1 LTAHVPGRSER
12 PFPIPPPGSKTAPQM
27 PAESQK
33 SDRYN
38 AREAEA
44 RWQQTWDAR
53 GIYKTPNDDP
63 RPKYYV
69 LEMFPY
75 PSGRIHM
82 GHVRNYTM
90 GDVVARFK
98 RARGMNVLHPMG

>member
-1 LTAHVPGRSER
+1 
-12 PFPIPPPGSKTAPQM
+12 M
-27 PAESQK
+27 K

-44 RWQQTWDAR
+44 RWQQAWEER
-53 GIYKTPNDDP
+53 GIFRTANPPPRPSDAPARQAADP

-69 LEMFPY
+69 LEMFPT

-82 GHVRNYTM
+82 GHVRNTTM

-98 RARGMNVLHPMG
+98 RARQEGLAQSGATISTVGK

>member
-1 LTAHVPGRSER
+1 
-12 PFPIPPPGSKTAPQM
+12 M
-27 PAESQK
+27 PAE
-33 SDRYN
+33 RYN
-38 AREAEA
+38 ARESET
-44 RWQQTWDAR
+44 RWQKVWDDQQIFA
-53 GIYKTPNDDP
+53 TANSDP

-90 GDVVARFK
+90 GDVVYCATIWMRTARQS
-98 RARGMNVLHPMG
+98 G

>member
-1 LTAHVPGRSER
+1 MS
-12 PFPIPPPGSKTAPQM
+12 
-27 PAESQK
+27 
-33 SDRYN
+33 RYN
-38 AREAEA
+38 FKDTEAKWQRLWEERGSFTAREAP
-44 RWQQTWDAR
+44 
-53 GIYKTPNDDP
+53 G

-98 RARGMNVLHPMG
+98 RARGMNVLHPMAWTPSACRPGTPRWSARSIPGNGPTPTSPR

>member
-1 LTAHVPGRSER
+1 MAPER
-12 PFPIPPPGSKTAPQM
+12 F
-27 PAESQK
+27 
-33 SDRYN
+33 N
-38 AREAEA
+38 ARVTEPK
-44 RWQQTWDAR
+44 WQKVWEERQIFCTR
-53 GIYKTPNDDP
+53 NDDV

-90 GDVVARFK
+90 GDVIARYK
-98 RARGMNVLHPMG
+98 RARGFSVLHPMGWDAFGMPAENA